1 MPDVLKKFFFSRK
14 WWAFAVGLV
23 TLLST
28 AAEDGVFAP
37 DEMQNI
43 VLLIASYV
51 ASVAFEDGMSNR
63 SGAPVQVAEAQSVN
77 ITEQKPQ

>member
-63 SGAPVQVAEAQSVN
+63 NSAPVQVAQAEQVT
-77 ITEQKPQ
+77 ITEKTAQ

>member
-1 MPDVLKKFFFSRK
+1 MPDVLKKFFYSRK

-63 SGAPVQVAEAQSVN
+63 GAIGPVQVAQA
-77 ITEQKPQ
+77 EQVTIEDKKP